1 MLAPRDGA
9 VESLFARASAF
20 VGREVGQRRVRPD
33 RVGEVV
39 GEGDLVGADQTP
51 ATRFLV
57 GNPCLERAKRD
68 LEKDAREWAE
78 AMLDEGLR
86 ILRLGVV
93 YIVGDSLEWIV
104 LMFT

>member
-1 MLAPRDGA
+1 MVVATHLAFQKA
-9 VESLFARASAF
+9 AI
-20 VGREVGQRRVRPD
+20 
-33 RVGEVV
+33 
-39 GEGDLVGADQTP
+39 
-51 ATRFLV
+51 
-57 GNPCLERAKRD
+57 CLERAKRD